1 MIWERLEEAAGAWRK
16 RVWDSRGGR
25 PLCEQGRFRA
35 LQDVV

>member
-16 RVWDSRGGR
+16 RVWDNGGGR